1 MKDKREGGGISLL
14 ISKYLLV
21 VFIISMFLFSTYF
34 EGIFCGWMPEF
45 EDKAIKLLRSTEPTT
60 LTPTLMLLQLKIYI
74 FLLFKIII
82 IMQYIYIISSGDHV
96 SPIYLKYHIE
106 L

>member
-45 EDKAIKLLRSTEPTT
+45 EDKAIKLLRNTEPTT
-60 LTPTLMLLQLKIYI
+60 ITPTLMLQKVEKSISPFFDYHN
-74 FLLFKIII
+74 
-82 IMQYIYIISSGDHV
+82 YIYIY
-96 SPIYLKYHIE
+96 IYIYIYW
-106 L
+106 